1 MERRLSAD
9 AQFTDPTTYFLN
21 MGVSLTMKRFLL
33 FFSLILFLVL
43 ATTGVAL
50 AQSQRVTVAAGE
62 TAEEVVL
69 FEGSLTVEAGGTV
82 TGDVVLFDG
91 DATIAG
97 TVKGSVVLF
106 DGDLVATETAVING
120 DCVVMSGAITNQSA
134 AGLTCTHLQELHP
147 ALSGLLNNIPAIPPI
162 PAVPPIPSVPAAPP
176 APPLNM
182 ETESGGVFFAQV
194 FGAIFRSLLFGALAF
209 VAATLFPRH
218 LTRVEEAVREKPF
231 ANGTVGFLTSL
242 AVPILLLLFSPILF
256 VLAFICGL
264 GVLLAAAVVLG
275 YAAALAV
282 GWFAIGSILGQRMAE
297 RLNMKNRSFPWVT
310 AVGTATLTLVLGLLG
325 AIPFVIGE
333 GLVGFLIACVGLGA
347 VALTKFGTRPYPLLD
362 EGIRILPV
370 ENGDKVTAVLNT
382 LPEDDI
388 RLK

>member
-1 MERRLSAD
+1 MEWRLSAT
-9 AQFTDPTTYFLN
+9 AQHTGAATNFLK

-33 FFSLILFLVL
+33 FLSLILFLVL
-43 ATTGVAL
+43 MPTGVAL
-50 AQSQRVTVAAGE
+50 AQSQGVTVAAGE

-69 FEGSLTVEAGGTV
+69 FEGDLMVEAGGTV
-82 TGDVVLFDG
+82 KGDVVLFDG

-106 DGDLVATETAVING
+106 SGDLVTTETAVING
-120 DCVVMSGAITNQSA
+120 DCVIMAGAVTDQTT
-134 AGLTCTHLQELHP
+134 AGLNCTNVKDVAP
-147 ALSGLLNNIPAIPPI
+147 ALSGLLNNIPAIPPVPAI
-162 PAVPPIPSVPAAPP
+162 PAIPAAPPIPSVEV
-176 APPLNM
+176 N
-182 ETESGGVFFAQV
+182 THDGGGFFAQV

-218 LTRVEEAVREKPF
+218 LTRVEGAVREKPF
-231 ANGTVGFLTSL
+231 ASGAVGFLTSL
-242 AVPILLLLFSPILF
+242 AAPILLLLLSPILF

-264 GVLLAAAVVLG
+264 GVLIAAGLVLS
-275 YAAALAV
+275 YVAAIAV
-282 GWFAIGSILGQRMAE
+282 GWFAVGSILGQQMAE
-297 RLNMKNRSFPWVT
+297 RLNMKNRSFPWTT
-310 AVGTATLTLVLGLLG
+310 AVGAATLTLTLGLLG

-347 VALTKFGTRPYPLLD
+347 VALTKFGTRPYPLRD
-362 EGIRILPV
+362 DGIRILPT
-370 ENGDKVTAVLNT
+370 ENSDKVTAVLNT